1 MKTICC
7 AAVGMS
13 LVAGAALAQ
22 APAYPAKP
30 VRIVVGFAPGG
41 GVDLMSRYFGT
52 KLGEAMGQQ
61 FVVENRPGASGNIA
75 AELVS
80 KAPPDGY
87 TLLGASIT
95 HAINAS
101 MFAKLPFDPV
111 KDFTPIST
119 FVLNPDCI
127 AVHPSLP
134 VKSLKELIAMA
145 RAQPGAISYAHA
157 GAGTMMHTGMEL
169 FLSMAKI
176 KMLGVPYNGAG
187 PSTIA
192 VLGGQVPVLS
202 TSLIAAL
209 PHVPAGKLRMLAV
222 TTAQRTPLAPEY
234 PTVAEAAGLPGYE
247 AIVWIGLL
255 GPAGA
260 PAAIVNRLNGE
271 IEKIAQRKDVRDELA
286 KLYNEPFRQ
295 SPAAFADLIKSD
307 VAKWGNVIKA
317 AGITAN

>member
-1 MKTICC
+1 MYRTY
-7 AAVGMS
+7 
-13 LVAGAALAQ
+13 GAALALSFMFAGGASAQ
-22 APAYPAKP
+22 APYPAKA

-41 GVDLMSRYFGT
+41 GVDLMSRFFGT
-52 KLGEAMGQQ
+52 KLSEALGQQ
-61 FVVENRPGASGNIA
+61 FVIENRPGASGNIA

-101 MFAKLPFDPV
+101 MFSKLPFDPV
-111 KDFTPIST
+111 KDFAPIST

-127 AVHPSLP
+127 AVHPSMP
-134 VKSLKELIAMA
+134 AKSLRELIAMA
-145 RAQPGAISYAHA
+145 KAQPGAVSYAHA

-255 GPAGA
+255 GPAGMP
-260 PAAIVNRLNGE
+260 PAVVNRLNAE
-271 IEKIAQRKDVRDELA
+271 IEKLAQRKDVRDELA
-286 KLYNEPFRQ
+286 KLYNEPYRQ
-295 SPAAFADLIKSD
+295 SPAAFGELIRSD
-307 VAKWGNVIKA
+307 VAKWGKVIRD
-317 AGITAN
+317 AGITPN